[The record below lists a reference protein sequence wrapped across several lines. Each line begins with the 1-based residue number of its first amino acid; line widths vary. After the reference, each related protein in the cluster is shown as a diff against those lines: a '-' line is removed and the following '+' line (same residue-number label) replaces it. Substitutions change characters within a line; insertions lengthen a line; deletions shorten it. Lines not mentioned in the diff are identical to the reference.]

1 MFRHTSVLFI
11 CFLLLA
17 APARSEEP
25 TTRDRVLE
33 LLQGYEFEPG
43 QSEWD
48 EIGPEAAPVLMD
60 IASDS
65 QQVKIL
71 RARALLALKFFPVAK
86 VRAFMVELISM
97 EGQDEML
104 VRKGLYALAS
114 AFGKNSLDDI
124 APFLGHE
131 NPDVREAA
139 ARAVG
144 KVLSWKSLKILKAR
158 AKVEENEMVLDVL
171 KAQIKNLKQK
181 LKKKSNG

>member
-1 MFRHTSVLFI
+1 MLA
-11 CFLLLA
+11 A
-17 APARSEEP
+17 APAQGGEQS
-25 TTRDRVLE
+25 TRDRVLE
-33 LLQGYEFEPG
+33 LLQGYELEPG

-71 RARALLALKFFPVAK
+71 RARALLALKFFPVDK
-86 VRAFMVELISM
+86 VMTFMVDLISM
-97 EGQDEML
+97 EGQDEMV

-114 AFGKNSLDDI
+114 AFGKNSLDHI

-144 KVLSWKSLKILKAR
+144 KVLSWKSLKLLKQR
-158 AKVEENEMVLDVL
+158 AKVEDNAMVLDVL
-171 KAQIKNLKQK
+171 KAQIKSLKQK
-181 LKKKSNG
+181 LKKKSNE